1 MHGDLRHPNILAFT
15 DGSIRVLDFDW
26 ADSEGSA
33 YYPTDINPQC
43 QWHEDV
49 KHGGKI
55 KIIHDMWMLNLL
67 LGNPN
72 PTV

>member
-1 MHGDLRHPNILAFT
+1 MHGDLRRPNILAFT

-49 KHGGKI
+49 KPGGKI